1 MKDSTSQ
8 EIARPQAQFQLFLD
22 ESKEQIIQAVRTTMF
37 ASTPMGHGG
46 SGMMRSGQYSI
57 PSESDFPTTPRPH
70 AASGW
75 TPTAQQS
82 SSSNQPSNPQGRGTV
97 DRMI

>member
-46 SGMMRSGQYSI
+46 SDMMRSDQ
-57 PSESDFPTTPRPH
+57 
-70 AASGW
+70 
-75 TPTAQQS
+75 
-82 SSSNQPSNPQGRGTV
+82 
-97 DRMI
+97 